1 MGKGIEVHTFDLALN
16 IARAAAAPTPWK
28 ALFAKAMILL
38 DDMAARSGVDVHW
51 TFGGGTVLMLRH
63 YHRLSKD
70 IDIFVPDP
78 QALGYLNPRLGGIAE
93 SLTGRY
99 EESASHLKLL
109 FLDGE
114 IDFVASP
121 NLTSPAF
128 DNHVVEG
135 RGVRLETSAE
145 IIAKKMWHRGQ
156 HAKAR
161 DLFDLAMVI
170 EREPVALAAA
180 GPFLTK
186 YRGEFLAQLDT
197 RRDILK
203 LQFEQIDVLDFQA
216 TFDECV
222 AIAQSFLRSLPVSN
236 EN

>member
-1 MGKGIEVHTFDLALN
+1 VHPSDLGLN
-16 IARAAAAPTPWK
+16 IQRASAGPAPWR
-28 ALFAKAMILL
+28 ALFAKAMLLL
-38 DDMAARSGVDVHW
+38 DDVVARSGVDVPW

-63 YHRLSKD
+63 YHRMSKD

-78 QALGYLNPRLGGIAE
+78 QALGFLNPRLGGIAE

-109 FLDGE
+109 FPEGE

-121 NLTSPAF
+121 NLTNPAF
-128 DNHVVEG
+128 ETHLVDG
-135 RGVRLETSAE
+135 RDIRLETSAE

-156 HAKAR
+156 YAKAR

-170 EREPVALAAA
+170 EQEPMALASA
-180 GPFLTK
+180 GQFLTK
-186 YRGEFLAQLDT
+186 HRAEFLAQLDA

-222 AIAQSFLRSLPVSN
+222 AIAHNFLRSLPTPMPERN
-236 EN
+236 